1 MKIIFF
7 VLGLFASFHCYANQY
22 ELLKKTE
29 NSSLYYVKGSFDKSG
44 PNGSLSPYVSLVVNS
59 KKGFTTN
66 NGMAYSMQMFV
77 VLNCNERRQIV
88 ESVIFYSSTFT
99 EGVTLAKEP
108 NFFDNQKIY
117 KVVFDKFCNR

>member
-7 VLGLFASFHCYANQY
+7 ALSLLASFNCVADQY

-44 PNGSLSPYVSLVVNS
+44 PDGSLSPYVSLIVNN
-59 KKGFTTN
+59 KNGFTTN
-66 NGMAYSMQMFV
+66 NGLAYSMQMFV
-77 VLNCNERRQIV
+77 VLNCKEKRQIV
-88 ESVIFYSSTFT
+88 HSVIFYSSTFT

-117 KVVFDKFCNR
+117 KVVYDKFCNQ